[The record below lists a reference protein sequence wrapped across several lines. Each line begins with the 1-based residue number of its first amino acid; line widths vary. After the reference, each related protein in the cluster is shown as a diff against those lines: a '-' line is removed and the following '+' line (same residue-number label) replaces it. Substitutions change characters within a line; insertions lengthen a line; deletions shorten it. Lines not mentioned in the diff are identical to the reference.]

1 MPNTQKIT
9 EAFLGARLDPF
20 SQQTRKHV
28 TLVAFLAWVGL
39 GADGLS
45 SSCYGPEEAFLA
57 LGGHTYL
64 ALYMAI
70 ATAATVFIIAVAYN
84 QVIELFPTG
93 GGGYKVATKL
103 IGPYTGLVSGAA
115 LIVDYMLTIAISIA
129 SGVDAVFSLLPVAA
143 QAFKLVT
150 EIGLVLLLL
159 LLNLRG
165 MQESIK
171 ILLPIF
177 LGFFGAHVLLIVYGV
192 LFHAEALPA
201 LISDTLAQTHK
212 MSQQMGWVF
221 LASLFLRAYSLG
233 GGTYTGIEAV
243 SNNVQSL
250 AEPRVK
256 TGKWTMFYMAVSLS
270 FTAGGIILLYLLW
283 HVQPVQGQTLNAVT
297 FRAIIE
303 SLGLHNAPLENG
315 ALWLVLAL
323 EGGLLFVAANTGF
336 LGGPAVLA
344 NMASDSWVPHQYRY
358 LSTRLVTQRGILLM
372 GLCALAILVLTGGAV
387 VVLVVLYSINVFLTF
402 SLSLLGLCRYWWRHR
417 ADDKRWPHRLALSA
431 LGLMVTSGILAVT
444 LTEKFTEGGWMTIL
458 ITGVVIGFCLINH
471 GHYLSIRRKINAAD
485 EALSWSDYPEV
496 ANPPGIDPTQHTAV
510 FMVGSSRSG
519 GVHALQWV
527 RREFPDQFRNFVFIN
542 VRTVDAQ
549 CYGGSQSL
557 DQMRQK
563 ATAALDYFVNFCHH
577 EKVPSKAYL
586 AFGTDPIEELIKLSE
601 RVKQDFP
608 NSIFFTS
615 KLIFERD
622 NWYIRQLHSEAALT
636 LLRQLHLRN
645 LPMVILPMRL

>member
-1 MPNTQKIT
+1 MPTTQKIT
-9 EAFLGARLDPF
+9 EAFLGGRLDPF

-45 SSCYGPEEAFLA
+45 SSCYGPEEAFVA
-57 LGGHTYL
+57 LGTHTPL

-103 IGPYTGLVSGAA
+103 IGPYSGLVSGAA

-143 QAFKLVT
+143 QAFKLLT
-150 EIGLVLLLL
+150 EIGLVVLLLY
-159 LLNLRG
+159 LNLRG

-171 ILLPIF
+171 LLLPIF
-177 LGFFGAHVLLIVYGV
+177 LGFFVAHALLIVYGV
-192 LFHAEALPA
+192 LYHSEALPA
-201 LISDTLAQTHK
+201 LIPETLAQTHK
-212 MSQQMGWVF
+212 MTQELGWLFV
-221 LASLFLRAYSLG
+221 ASLFLRAYSLG

-250 AEPRVK
+250 VEPRVT

-283 HVQPVQGQTLNAVT
+283 QVHPVEGQTLNAVT
-297 FRAIIE
+297 FRAVIQ
-303 SLGLHNAPLENG
+303 SLGLHNAPVEDA
-315 ALWLVLAL
+315 ALWLTLAL

-372 GLCALAILVLTGGAV
+372 GLCALGILVLTRGAV
-387 VVLVVLYSINVFLTF
+387 DLLVVLYSINVFLTF
-402 SLSLLGLCRYWWRHR
+402 SLSLLGLCIYWWRHR
-417 ADDKRWPHRLALSA
+417 SEDKRWVHRLALSL
-431 LGLMVTSGILAVT
+431 LGLIVTFGILMVT
-444 LTEKFTEGGWMTIL
+444 LTEKFTEGGWLTLL

-471 GHYLSIRRKINAAD
+471 AHYLTIQRKIHAAD
-485 EALSWSDYPEV
+485 EALSWVEYPEV
-496 ANPPGIDPTQHTAV
+496 QNPPRIDPNQHTAV
-510 FMVGSSRSG
+510 FVVGSSRSG
-519 GVHALQWV
+519 GVHALHWV
-527 RREFPDQFRNFVFIN
+527 RQEFPDQFRNFVFMN
-542 VRTVDAQ
+542 ARTVDAQ
-549 CYGGSQSL
+549 SYGGSRNLEQL
-557 DQMRQK
+557 RLT

-577 EKVPSKAYL
+577 QGVPSKAYL

-608 NSIFFTS
+608 NSVFFTS